1 MGIIFLYFK
10 AFAMPSSSFRPTA
23 LEEKVVVEEDQV
35 FLTRIY
41 NVLNEVKS
49 SKKEGSGASAGD
61 QKEKVCW
68 KQIFFYQ
75 WDPIVVEMPI

>member
-1 MGIIFLYFK
+1 
-10 AFAMPSSSFRPTA
+10 MPSSSFRPTA

-61 QKEKVCW
+61 QKEKVC
-68 KQIFFYQ
+68 
-75 WDPIVVEMPI
+75 